1 MCIHALAA
9 LDIRVDCD
17 GIRWQC
23 TDAWKETPLL
33 WSIIESYIFSRIK
46 NDWSLAG
53 HLSSAM
59 FPKLKLVQLFVC
71 VDSLLVMETEAKQE
85 SLTSSDGLF
94 EPLSSRLLLIS
105 ITVRC
110 PEFVRTCDVER
121 QKESSIHFRYQSAVS
136 MFIQSI
142 LVSNG

>member
-1 MCIHALAA
+1 
-9 LDIRVDCD
+9 
-17 GIRWQC
+17 
-23 TDAWKETPLL
+23 
-33 WSIIESYIFSRIK
+33 
-46 NDWSLAG
+46 
-53 HLSSAM
+53 M
-59 FPKLKLVQLFVC
+59 FPIKLKLVQQFVC

-121 QKESSIHFRYQSAVS
+121 RKKSRYQSAVS

>member
-1 MCIHALAA
+1 M
-9 LDIRVDCD
+9 
-17 GIRWQC
+17 
-23 TDAWKETPLL
+23 
-33 WSIIESYIFSRIK
+33 
-46 NDWSLAG
+46 AG

-94 EPLSSRLLLIS
+94 EQLSSRLLLIS
-105 ITVRC
+105 ITARC